1 MVSLLVLA
9 CYSVLSPTDCT
20 QKVPLFDLE
29 IPTRYS
35 VDFFCV
41 IHEIYVALIQ
51 EVGCQGN
58 LASTRKP
65 ERI

>member
-9 CYSVLSPTDCT
+9 CYSVLSLTYCT

-41 IHEIYVALIQ
+41 IHEIYVALIHK
-51 EVGCQGN
+51 VGCQGN